1 MLPADAQGTR
11 EVKKLSK
18 HRENAADHAQMKQT
32 SRRVCASLADVCHNP
47 MGRPKYSRYIATITW
62 TKVRGANIITKVGE
76 LPTIPM
82 TPSCD
87 SMIRIL
93 MANARAA
100 VVNVI
105 LINLKSNGTY
115 IFVRMKA
122 LKRFFLDFPELDLSP
137 DSLSER
143 SPVIPRWE

>member
-1 MLPADAQGTR
+1 MR

-18 HRENAADHAQMKQT
+18 QRENAADHAQMKQT

-62 TKVRGANIITKVGE
+62 TKVRGENIITKVGE

-82 TPSCD
+82 IPFCD
-87 SMIRIL
+87 SMARIL
-93 MANARAA
+93 MATARAA

-105 LINLKSNGTY
+105 LMNLKSNGTY

-122 LKRFFLDFPELDLSP
+122 LKRFFLDLPELDLSP

-143 SPVIPRWE
+143 SPVILGCE

>member
-1 MLPADAQGTR
+1 MR

-18 HRENAADHAQMKQT
+18 QRENAADHAQMKQT

-62 TKVRGANIITKVGE
+62 TKVRGENIITKVGE

-82 TPSCD
+82 IPFCD
-87 SMIRIL
+87 SMARIL
-93 MANARAA
+93 MATARAA

-105 LINLKSNGTY
+105 LMNLKSNGTY

-122 LKRFFLDFPELDLSP
+122 LKRFFLDLPELDLSP

-143 SPVIPRWE
+143 SPVILGWE